1 MAHYLTHTQE
11 DFNVKIK
18 IDRQALISKL
28 NHVTKALPIK
38 TTISILTGIK
48 FVTTE
53 KGISLTGSDSDI
65 TINTSLPLE
74 VFTEKGNVRL
84 IEIEEAGGIVIP
96 GKYFFEIIKKL
107 EADVIEINTFDDTD
121 ILIRGDKG
129 EYTLKGLPVENYP
142 QIELSNIRHHFT
154 MPTSELKTVVAQTL
168 FSVALNESRPALTG
182 VNFKYAQNLLSCTA
196 TDSFR
201 LSQRTVTG
209 ITGDVSDFNV
219 TIPGRSLSELGKTI
233 DPNDPE
239 TVISI
244 TNNQILFK
252 NGDMSFQSRLLEGV
266 YPDVSTFIPTTF
278 EIKVTIGHRE
288 LFNAVDRVSLMAREN
303 RANVAKI
310 SILPEENHMIIKSN
324 STEIGKIEEVVKI
337 KEQTGSKL
345 QVACSSIFL
354 LDSLKATFNP
364 DGDVT
369 FGFNGDMKPFV
380 VLDEQDDS
388 NLQLIVPVRLED

>member
-1 MAHYLTHTQE
+1 M
-11 DFNVKIK
+11 KIK
-18 IDRQALISKL
+18 INRQALISKL

-38 TTISILTGIK
+38 TTLPILTGIK

-53 KGISLTGSDSDI
+53 NGISLTGSDSDI

-74 VFTEKGNVRL
+74 LFTEKGNIQL
-84 IEIEEAGGIVIP
+84 IQIEEPGGIVIP

-107 EADVIEINTFDDTD
+107 EADTIEINTFDDTD
-121 ILIRGDKG
+121 VLIRGDKG
-129 EYTLKGLPVENYP
+129 EYTLKGLPAENYP
-142 QIELSNIRHHFT
+142 QIELSNIHHHFT
-154 MPTSELKTVVAQTL
+154 MPTAELKTVVSQTI
-168 FSVALNESRPALTG
+168 FSVAVNESRPALTG
-182 VNFKYAQNLLSCTA
+182 INFKYAGGMLTCTA

-201 LSQRTVTG
+201 LSQRTVELANNNLA
-209 ITGDVSDFNV
+209 DFNI

-233 DPNDPE
+233 DIADPE

-266 YPDVSTFIPTTF
+266 YPDVASFIPTSF
-278 EIKVTIGHRE
+278 EIKVTVGYRE
-288 LFNAVDRVSLMAREN
+288 LFNAVDRVSLMARED

-310 SILPEENHMIIKSN
+310 SILPEENHMIMKSN
-324 STEIGKIEEVVKI
+324 SSEIGKIEEIVRI
-337 KEQTGSKL
+337 TAQTGSRL
-345 QVACSSIFL
+345 QIACSSLFL
-354 LDSLKATFNP
+354 LDSLKAIENV
-364 DGDVT
+364 GGGVT

-380 VLDEQDDS
+380 VLDDQDDS

>member
-1 MAHYLTHTQE
+1 
-11 DFNVKIK
+11 VKIK
-18 IDRQALISKL
+18 VNRQALISKL
-28 NHVTKALPIK
+28 NHVTKALPVK
-38 TTISILTGIK
+38 TTLSILTGIK

-53 KGISLTGSDSDI
+53 NGISLTGSDSDI
-65 TINTSLPLE
+65 TINTSLPVEL
-74 VFTEKGNVRL
+74 FTEKGNVQL

-129 EYTLKGLPVENYP
+129 EYTLKGLPAENYP
-142 QIELSNIRHHFT
+142 QVELSNILHHFT
-154 MPTSELKTVVAQTL
+154 MPTAELKTVVAQTI
-168 FSVALNESRPALTG
+168 FSVAVNESRPALTG
-182 VNFKYAQNLLSCTA
+182 VNFKYTDGLLFCTA

-201 LSQRTVTG
+201 LSQRTTRLANN
-209 ITGDVSDFNV
+209 DLSDFNI
-219 TIPGRSLSELGKTI
+219 TIPGRSLLELGKTL
-233 DPNDPE
+233 DVSDPE

-252 NGDMSFQSRLLEGV
+252 NADMSFQSRLLEGV
-266 YPDVSTFIPTTF
+266 YPDVASFIPTTF
-278 EIKVTIGHRE
+278 EIKVTVNYRE
-288 LFNAVDRVSLMAREN
+288 LFNAVDRVSLMARED

-310 SILPEENHMIIKSN
+310 SVLPEENHLIMKSN
-324 STEIGKIEEVVKI
+324 SSEIGKIEEVVKI

-345 QVACSSIFL
+345 QIACSSLFL
-354 LDSLKATFNP
+354 LDSLKATLNV

-380 VLDEQDDS
+380 ILDNQDDS
-388 NLQLIVPVRLED
+388 NLQLIVPVRMED